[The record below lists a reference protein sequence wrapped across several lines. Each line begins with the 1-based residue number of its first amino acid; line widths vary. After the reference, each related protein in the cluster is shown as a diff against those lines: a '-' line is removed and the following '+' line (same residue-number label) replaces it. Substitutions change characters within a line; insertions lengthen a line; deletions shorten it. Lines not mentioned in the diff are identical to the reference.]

1 MAFENRYSAL
11 ERALHRVAFQTW
23 SAQVALSGIEEQLFK
38 ARLAGIEVKKP
49 VFVTALPR
57 AGTTLLLELF
67 VALGEFASH
76 CYRDMPFVLIPMLWD
91 RFAAAFR
98 QSDLPRERAHGDGM
112 LVNVDSPEAFEEV
125 VWRAFWPQHYQTD
138 HIIPW
143 GDDKNPEFSDFL
155 LSHVRKIIALR
166 RNESAILATPR
177 YVSKD
182 NLNIAR
188 IKVVQRNFPDAVI
201 LVPFR
206 HPLQH
211 AASLLHQ
218 HLNFLEIHGQ
228 DSFARNY
235 MAAIGHYDFGD
246 NLRPVDFDGWFTS
259 AQQLNPKTASFWIRY
274 WVAAYGYLLKQAG
287 DRVCFLSYEA
297 LCERPM
303 QSLERLSDLVEIRD
317 RDAFLGQGSRI
328 SSIKSRSVDV
338 SDTGSAED
346 LHQAEALYAKLKEI
360 SLI

>member
-11 ERALHRVAFQTW
+11 DRALHQVAFRAW
-23 SAQVALSGIEEQLFK
+23 PAQVALSSIEDQLFK
-38 ARLAGIEVKKP
+38 TRLAAIEVRKP
-49 VFVTALPR
+49 VFITALPR
-57 AGTTLLLELF
+57 AGTTLLLEIF
-67 VALGEFASH
+67 VALNEFASH
-76 CYRDMPFVLIPMLWD
+76 RYRDMPFVLIPMLWD
-91 RFAAAFR
+91 RFTATLR
-98 QSDLPRERAHGDGM
+98 RSDAPRERAHGDGM

-125 VWRAFWPQHYQTD
+125 VWRAFWPRHYQAG

-143 GDDKNPEFSDFL
+143 SDDKNPEFSDFL

-166 RNESAILATPR
+166 CNGSATPPAPR

-188 IKVVQRNFPDAVI
+188 IGAVLDNFPDAVI
-201 LVPFR
+201 LIPFR

-228 DSFARNY
+228 DSFARDY

-259 AQQLNPKTASFWIRY
+259 AQLLNPKAASFWVKY
-274 WVAAYGYLLKQAG
+274 WTAAYGHLLKQAS
-287 DRVCFLSYEA
+287 DRVRFLSYEA

-303 QSLERLSDLVEIRD
+303 QSLERLADLVEIRD
-317 RDAFLGQGSRI
+317 RDTFLGQSSRI
-328 SSIKSRSVDV
+328 SAMKPHSVDT
-338 SDTGSAED
+338 SDMGSAED

-360 SLI
+360 SFI